1 MNTILSVS
9 AKSRKQEADKS
20 IRQVD
25 LLRKQL
31 KEEKRLKQSALQ
43 KIDDIMSQLYQFES
57 VQTASSE
64 IKQKHASANLL
75 DRTDKRQST
84 GIQTKVQGD
93 QVQKTRPVTVSIPSL
108 RERLAEKLLK
118 SIPPDAHIQLVQF
131 QKEEKAFNN

>member
-9 AKSRKQEADKS
+9 AKTRKQEADKS

-64 IKQKHASANLL
+64 IKQKPSSANLL
-75 DRTDKRQST
+75 GRTDKGQST
-84 GIQTKVQGD
+84 GIRTKVQGN

-118 SIPPDAHIQLVQF
+118 DIPPDTHKQLVQF
-131 QKEEKAFNN
+131 QKDKNF

>member
-1 MNTILSVS
+1 MNTILSAS
-9 AKSRKQEADKS
+9 AKTRKQEADKS
-20 IRQVD
+20 VRQVD

-64 IKQKHASANLL
+64 IKQKPSSANLL
-75 DRTDKRQST
+75 GRTDKGQST
-84 GIQTKVQGD
+84 GIRTKVQGD

-118 SIPPDAHIQLVQF
+118 NIPPDAHKQLVQF
-131 QKEEKAFNN
+131 QKEKNF